1 MFLSRFSTN
10 IGIDL
15 GTCNTIICINDKIV
29 INEPSVVAVQKG
41 TKKVVAVGADA
52 KKMLS
57 RVPANIEAIRPLRE
71 GVIADMDTTEKMI
84 RYFILKVLP

>member
-52 KKMLS
+52 KKCFPEFQPTLELF
-57 RVPANIEAIRPLRE
+57 VLCE
-71 GVIADMDTTEKMI
+71 
-84 RYFILKVLP
+84 KVLLQTWILPRK